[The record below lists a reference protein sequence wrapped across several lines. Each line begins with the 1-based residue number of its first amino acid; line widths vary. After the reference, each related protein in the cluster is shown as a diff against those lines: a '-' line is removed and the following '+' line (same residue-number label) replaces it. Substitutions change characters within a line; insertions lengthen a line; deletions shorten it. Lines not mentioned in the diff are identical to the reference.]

1 MTFEGAVVK
10 EKGVTFAVVVVKKAV
25 LSTPSEAQ
33 RLADGFQPVFPG
45 VPIVLMAQD
54 NRGVP
59 SYYGR
64 KDIAAFLARI
74 PIRAI
79 PWKKYTLN

>member
-10 EKGVTFAVVVVKKAV
+10 EQGITFAVVVVKKVV
-25 LSTPSEAQ
+25 LSTPNESQKLIAE
-33 RLADGFQPVFPG
+33 FQPVFPG
-45 VPIVLMAQD
+45 VPIILMAQD
-54 NRGVP
+54 NREVP

-74 PIRAI
+74 PLRAI

>member
-1 MTFEGAVVK
+1 MTSEGAVVK
-10 EKGVTFAVVVVKKAV
+10 EKGVTFAVVVVKEAV
-25 LSTPSEAQ
+25 LSTPVEAQ
-33 RLADGFQPVFPG
+33 RLANGFQSAFPG

-74 PIRAI
+74 PLRAI